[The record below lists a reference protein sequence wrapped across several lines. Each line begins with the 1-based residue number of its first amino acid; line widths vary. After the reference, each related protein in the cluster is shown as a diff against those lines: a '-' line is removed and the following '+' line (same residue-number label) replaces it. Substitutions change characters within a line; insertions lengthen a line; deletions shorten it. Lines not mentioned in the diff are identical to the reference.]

1 MYAYISVGVDVATVI
16 AVTRL
21 LAYVLND
28 RDRWRRFLFL
38 VFLVLAVAAGWW
50 VLADSGVHALMH
62 DFGSA
67 STPATRR

>member
-1 MYAYISVGVDVATVI
+1 MHAYRGVGVDIATVI

-38 VFLVLAVAAGWW
+38 VLLALAVTSVWW
-50 VLADSGVHALMH
+50 VLADGGIHTVLR
-62 DFGSA
+62 DFGTA
-67 STPATRR
+67 STIATRR